1 MPRCLKPETGL
12 FDDVGVV
19 CPKRC
24 DQLLFQICKQPVQH
38 SAFSGAFEALR
49 GRRGSIILLA
59 PTGKK
64 VEKYEGFIGRKADFR
79 AVGK

>member
-1 MPRCLKPETGL
+1 M
-12 FDDVGVV
+12 
-19 CPKRC
+19 
-24 DQLLFQICKQPVQH
+24 LFQICKQPVQH